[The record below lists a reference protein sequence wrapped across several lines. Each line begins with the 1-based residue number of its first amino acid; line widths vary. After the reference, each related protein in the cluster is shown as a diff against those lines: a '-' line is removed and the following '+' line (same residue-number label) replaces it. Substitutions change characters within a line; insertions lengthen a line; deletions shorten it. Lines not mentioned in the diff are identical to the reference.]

1 MNSSPVKYK
10 FYATLLDSFAY
21 YLSDVDNDDAFQNF
35 IDKLNRVP
43 FKSDVAD
50 KGSAFNELI
59 DQLIEGAPVF
69 IEKGNY
75 LITYDNKEYKFKK
88 DVADDI
94 AERVHD
100 CFPQLFVKATLDTN
114 RGNVELYGYLDY
126 IKRNKVIDLKTT
138 GRYVFPKY
146 LNYWQSKIYP
156 YCLNSMGVKVDTFEY
171 LVTNFSNVFIEEY
184 PYKPDK
190 DIIEIKR
197 FTEQLIDFIELN
209 RNLITDQKL
218 FNLA

>member
-43 FKSDVAD
+43 FKSDAAD

-59 DQLIEGAPVF
+59 DSAIGFEPLY

-75 LITYDNKEYKFKK
+75 IVTYKDNKYKFKK
-88 DVADDI
+88 NIVDEIVI
-94 AERVHD
+94 HVKG
-100 CFPQLFVKATLDTN
+100 CFPQLFVSGVLKTN
-114 RGNVELYGYLDY
+114 KGNVELYGYLDY
-126 IKRNKVIDLKTT
+126 LNKYKIIDLKTT
-138 GRYVFPKY
+138 GRYTFPKY
-146 LNYWQSKIYP
+146 LSAWQKKIYP
-156 YCLNSMGVKVDTFEY
+156 YCLNEMGIKVDTFEY
-171 LVTNFSNVFIEEY
+171 LVTDFSNIYIEEY
-184 PYKPDK
+184 PYKPK
-190 DIIEIKR
+190 VDIPEIAM